1 MATILN
7 GGIYEV
13 QSTKI
18 IFSRRIK
25 DLLVEKGF
33 RPIRRFED
41 VKKPGFWVWEFE
53 ASPAFKAAFAEVAYK
68 KEGYYGR

>member
-1 MATILN
+1 M
-7 GGIYEV
+7 

-33 RPIRRFED
+33 EPIRRFED
-41 VKKPGFWVWEFE
+41 VKRPGFWIWEFKE
-53 ASPAFKAAFAEVAYK
+53 SPEFVQAFVEVAGK
-68 KEGYYGR
+68 KGGQRDG

>member
-1 MATILN
+1 M
-7 GGIYEV
+7 

-33 RPIRRFED
+33 QPIRRFED
-41 VKKPGFWVWEFE
+41 VKHPGFWVWEFE
-53 ASPAFKAAFAEVAYK
+53 ISPTFEQAFIEVA
-68 KEGYYGR
+68 GRRDYNG

>member
-1 MATILN
+1 M
-7 GGIYEV
+7 V

-33 RPIRRFED
+33 RPIRQFED
-41 VKKPGFWVWEFE
+41 VKRPGFWVWEFQ
-53 ASPAFKAAFAEVAYK
+53 ATPAFLAAFAEVAYK
-68 KEGYYGR
+68 KEG